1 VHPTVLLIVLL
12 GVACIVLSGILF
24 RKKHPFWLLAL
35 LMLNAG
41 LFCVYFA
48 IRDYYQDVFRFYYP
62 YNSLFISLGLYLFFK
77 NLHTSKLSKNDKR
90 LLYLTLIESVIV
102 IFLTVLNLVDPDY
115 SMGLWKS
122 LHNATYS
129 LYPIYENEIPAIG
142 RRIQMIAFFAFA
154 FSFLVVLVKLFKVL
168 KEAEAQHLS
177 FFCSD
182 SFLYYRWVRRFVLF
196 CTIIGITAICI
207 VISGVVRP
215 VTFWVAFS
223 LYFTMGIFGLGL
235 LAIGIYTPLR
245 YAKENDFKAFLDYI
259 EKSNAPAVAHSIKSE
274 PPAPSSTSK
283 GLQLKLNTE
292 KLITFLENERVF
304 RDPNLSLAS
313 LAERLDT
320 SPRSLSRTISE
331 GCSMNFFE
339 LINSYRIKEVKDN
352 LLNEDYQHYAILSIG
367 MEAGF
372 KSKSTFYDAFKKNT
386 GMTPSQYKK
395 SNS

>member
-1 VHPTVLLIVLL
+1 MHPTVFFIVLL
-12 GVACIVLSGILF
+12 GGACIVLSGILF

-48 IRDYYQDVFRFYYP
+48 LRDYHQEFFRFFYP
-62 YNSLFISLGLYLFFK
+62 YNSLFISVGLYVFFK
-77 NLHTSKLSKNDKR
+77 NLHTSKLPKNDKR
-90 LLYLTLIESVIV
+90 LLYLTLIEPFI
-102 IFLTVLNLVDPDY
+102 IIILTVLSLVDPDY
-115 SMGLWKS
+115 SMEFWNS
-122 LHNATYS
+122 LDEVTYRI
-129 LYPIYENEIPAIG
+129 YPIYENEVYAIG
-142 RRIQMIAFFAFA
+142 GRIQMVAFFVFA

-182 SFLYYRWVRRFVLF
+182 SFLYYRWIRRFVLF
-196 CTIIGITAICI
+196 CTIVGITAIGI
-207 VISGVVRP
+207 VISGFVRP

-259 EKSNAPAVAHSIKSE
+259 EKSNTPATVKSVIPE
-274 PPAPSSTSK
+274 PKAPSNSK
-283 GLQLKLNTE
+283 GIRLKLNTE
-292 KLITFLENERVF
+292 KLIASLENEKNY
-304 RDPNLSLAS
+304 RDPKLTLAS
-313 LAERLDT
+313 LAERLGT

-339 LINSYRIKEVKDN
+339 LINSYRIKEVKEN
-352 LLNEDYQHYAILSIG
+352 LLNEDYKHYAILSIG
-367 MEAGF
+367 LEAGF

-386 GMTPSQYKK
+386 GMTPSQYRS